1 MTFTSN
7 LFQSYV
13 WSVYPE
19 HFGPLWSVAVEEQFY
34 LWAAPAFLLMP
45 ARLAPRICFAVL
57 AVALT
62 VGIVIYSRGL
72 NLRAAYTGSLTNF
85 GLMALGGA
93 AVLVFPRNFLMA
105 KLAAP
110 ALIFYLACPVLAFLL
125 GRSSIGGEL
134 IFWLSGVLIAIVL
147 TGIVA
152 EQSTWLVRVLEFPP
166 VRYIGVISYGVYIY
180 HSVIILPFGP
190 EVLSSKAR
198 TVIEIVASIGVAAFS
213 WHFIEHPLLDL
224 RDNLRQRRSPVL
236 ASGA

>member
-1 MTFTSN
+1 
-7 LFQSYV
+7 
-13 WSVYPE
+13 
-19 HFGPLWSVAVEEQFY
+19 
-34 LWAAPAFLLMP
+34 
-45 ARLAPRICFAVL
+45 
-57 AVALT
+57 
-62 VGIVIYSRGL
+62 
-72 NLRAAYTGSLTNF
+72 
-85 GLMALGGA
+85 
-93 AVLVFPRNFLMA
+93 
-105 KLAAP
+105 
-110 ALIFYLACPVLAFLL
+110 VLAFLL